1 MAPTTMKA
9 PDNPKFTEPLYNL
22 TEASLYLGLSPR
34 TFWDWV
40 HGQGRSEPLISN
52 TAGARRGEPAVS
64 FIGLSEAMVL
74 RAFRKAG
81 LTMQYIRK
89 ALRALQEDATA
100 AGIDARYALASQ
112 RLYKHGA
119 RVLVDYSDDDE
130 TRRLFELVSKNMV
143 FTPIVENHLQRIT
156 YGEDGWAS
164 RLILPATPTEP
175 MSPSDQT
182 EGKGKMTWVTVKLI
196 VAVLVKPS
204 EEPVT
209 VTTTVPVAA
218 VGLAVRVSELV
229 VIVLL
234 GMNEAVTPLGRP
246 EADKLIVPLK
256 PPCSATVT
264 VLVPLEPCGTV
275 SPVGAAEMVK
285 LP

>member
-1 MAPTTMKA
+1 
-9 PDNPKFTEPLYNL
+9 
-22 TEASLYLGLSPR
+22 
-34 TFWDWV
+34 
-40 HGQGRSEPLISN
+40 
-52 TAGARRGEPAVS
+52 
-64 FIGLSEAMVL
+64 
-74 RAFRKAG
+74 
-81 LTMQYIRK
+81 
-89 ALRALQEDATA
+89 
-100 AGIDARYALASQ
+100 
-112 RLYKHGA
+112 
-119 RVLVDYSDDDE
+119 
-130 TRRLFELVSKNMV
+130 
-143 FTPIVENHLQRIT
+143 
-156 YGEDGWAS
+156 
-164 RLILPATPTEP
+164 

-218 VGLAVRVSELV
+218 VGFAVRVSELAV
-229 VIVLL
+229 VVLL

-256 PPCSATVT
+256 PPCSATV
-264 VLVPLEPCGTV
+264 LVPLEPCGTV

>member
-1 MAPTTMKA
+1 
-9 PDNPKFTEPLYNL
+9 
-22 TEASLYLGLSPR
+22 
-34 TFWDWV
+34 
-40 HGQGRSEPLISN
+40 
-52 TAGARRGEPAVS
+52 
-64 FIGLSEAMVL
+64 
-74 RAFRKAG
+74 
-81 LTMQYIRK
+81 
-89 ALRALQEDATA
+89 
-100 AGIDARYALASQ
+100 
-112 RLYKHGA
+112 
-119 RVLVDYSDDDE
+119 
-130 TRRLFELVSKNMV
+130 
-143 FTPIVENHLQRIT
+143 
-156 YGEDGWAS
+156 
-164 RLILPATPTEP
+164 

-218 VGLAVRVSELV
+218 VGFAVRVSELAV
-229 VIVLL
+229 VVLL

-264 VLVPLEPCGTV
+264 VLAALEPCGTV
-275 SPVGAAEMVK
+275 NPVGAAEMVK